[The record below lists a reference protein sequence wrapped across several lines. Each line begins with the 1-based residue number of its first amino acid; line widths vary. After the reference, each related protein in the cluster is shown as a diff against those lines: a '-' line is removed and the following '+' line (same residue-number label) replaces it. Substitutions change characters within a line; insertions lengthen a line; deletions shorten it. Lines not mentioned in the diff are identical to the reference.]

1 MEAEA
6 EAATIDAATPE
17 AILEAVR
24 PLLVDY
30 PKLGVN
36 RLLAKLREQQPDLG
50 AATKEVRRALAELQ
64 ALLLTTHCLLPT
76 THLRLT
82 T

>member
-1 MEAEA
+1 MV
-6 EAATIDAATPE
+6 DGL
-17 AILEAVR
+17 LEAVR
-24 PLLVDY
+24 LLWFAD
-30 PKLGVN
+30 PELGTKP
-36 RLLAKLREQQPDLG
+36 LLAKLREQQPDLG

-64 ALLLTTHCLLPT
+64 ALLFTTHCLLPT

>member
-1 MEAEA
+1 MGGGDVNGGAEMD
-6 EAATIDAATPE
+6 DAL
-17 AILEAVR
+17 LEAVR
-24 PLLVDY
+24 GLRVAEPD
-30 PKLGVN
+30 LGFKP
-36 RLLAKLREQQPDLG
+36 LLAKLRAQQPDLG

-64 ALLLTTHCLLPT
+64 ALLFTTHCLLPT